1 MIWAL
6 RGVII
11 RSHPSSASAAR
22 IDKNSVVN
30 LSEALIAA
38 TCLLMSRTRLQFFF
52 FTALFFISLVRAD
65 PIVGHAYSLT
75 MIDVDQNKLATADG
89 HVTIIVVTSS
99 DDVEKARSV
108 GDRVPEYCL
117 GNPEYRMITILRFA
131 KSHHAPVRMIVNA
144 VVRHRLDAEAKRLQ
158 PRYVAKKIA
167 HNPRSDVFAVADF
180 DGTIASQF
188 GIPAD
193 STLF

>member
-1 MIWAL
+1 
-6 RGVII
+6 
-11 RSHPSSASAAR
+11 
-22 IDKNSVVN
+22 
-30 LSEALIAA
+30 
-38 TCLLMSRTRLQFFF
+38 MSRTRLQFFF
-52 FTALFFISLVRAD
+52 LTALFFISLVRAD

-75 MIDVDQNKLATADG
+75 MIDVDKNKLATADG
-89 HVTIIVVTSS
+89 HVTIVVVTSS

-117 GNPEYRMITILRFA
+117 GNPAYRMVTILRFA

-167 HNPRSDVFAVADF
+167 RNPRSDVYAVADF

-193 STLF
+193 STSFQVLVLDRKGELLRRWTDVPTAEELAAVVK